1 MNNQDRFLGLIED
14 SIKAHWDFPAL
25 TDHQGVTYYYKD
37 MAAEMARLH
46 LLLEHAGVRKGD
58 RVALIGRNSSR
69 WVIAFF
75 GILTYGAVATPILHD
90 FHPENVH
97 HIVCHSESK
106 VLLAASA
113 SWEKLS
119 ADAMP
124 DLTAALLL
132 EDWSVVLSR
141 HPGIDRLRERLET
154 DFAERYSPLFTADSL
169 HVHIEQPDEMAI
181 LNYTSGTTGY
191 SKGVMLPYRSLW
203 SNTRFAAD
211 HLSFI
216 KAGDHFVC
224 MLPMAHMY
232 GLAFEI
238 MNGINKGCHIHFLPR
253 VPNPKVVI
261 DTFTA
266 VRPRLIIAVPLI
278 IEKIVR
284 TRIFPEIN
292 KPTTRLLRSLPGIGR
307 LIDRRICKAL
317 SAAFGSDFSEIV
329 IGGAAI
335 NKEVEQFL
343 HRIGFRYTVGYGM
356 TECGPLI
363 SYEYWK
369 TYRPG
374 SVGRAVDRME
384 VRIDSPDPENT
395 AGEIQVRSMNVMLG
409 YYKNPDATAAA
420 MTPDGWLKTGDLGV
434 IDRDGFIFIRGR
446 SKTMILSSN
455 GQNIY
460 PEEIE
465 SILGT
470 LPYVTESLIV
480 QRPEGLVALIL
491 PDRDRAEKDG
501 LDAAALQATMTD
513 NLRQLNSRIPKY
525 CTVSSVEL
533 RDEPFEKTPKQSIKR
548 YLYK

>member
-14 SIKAHWDFPAL
+14 SLKAHSDLPAL
-25 TDHQGVTYYYKD
+25 SDHQGVTYYYKD

-97 HIVCHSESK
+97 HIVCHSEAK
-106 VLLAASA
+106 VLLAAAA

-132 EDWSVVLSR
+132 EDWSIALSR
-141 HPGIDRLRERLET
+141 HPGVDELHKRLEME
-154 DFAERYSPLFTADSL
+154 FAERYPFFTPDDL

-211 HLSFI
+211 HLPFI
-216 KAGDHFVC
+216 QAGDHFVC
-224 MLPMAHMY
+224 ILPMAHMY

-253 VPNPKVVI
+253 VPNPKIVI

-284 TRIFPEIN
+284 TRIFPQIN
-292 KPTTRLLRSLPGIGR
+292 KPTTRFLRSLPGIGR

-384 VRIDSPDPENT
+384 VRIDSPDPVNT

-470 LPYVTESLIV
+470 LPYVAESLIV
-480 QRPEGLVALIL
+480 QRPEGLVALVV
-491 PDRDRAEKDG
+491 PDRDRAAKDG
-501 LDAAALQATMTD
+501 LDTAALQAAMNDNMT
-513 NLRQLNSRIPKY
+513 QLNSRIPKY
-525 CTVSSVEL
+525 CAISAVEL

-548 YLYK
+548 FLYK

>member
-141 HPGIDRLRERLET
+141 HPGIDRLRERLES

-224 MLPMAHMY
+224 MLPIAHMY

-317 SAAFGSDFSEIV
+317 SAAFGSDFSEI
-329 IGGAAI
+329 
-335 NKEVEQFL
+335 EQFL

-384 VRIDSPDPENT
+384 VRIDSPDPVNT

-501 LDAAALQATMTD
+501 LDAAALQTTMAD
-513 NLRQLNSRIPKY
+513 NLRQLNSRIPRY
-525 CTVSSVEL
+525 CTVSAVEL